1 MSSLERA
8 GRDAQAGKL
17 VWLVQGLGVR
27 VLHRGRAREQGRGRN
42 LPLNSHTFGVSVL
55 ECAKEREDVN
65 NLVCLQDA
73 GSNLNMIK
81 LI

>member
-1 MSSLERA
+1 M
-8 GRDAQAGKL
+8 
-17 VWLVQGLGVR
+17 
-27 VLHRGRAREQGRGRN
+27 
-42 LPLNSHTFGVSVL
+42 L
-55 ECAKEREDVN
+55 ECTKEREDVN

>member
-1 MSSLERA
+1 MGGDHRIRGAAETFLLFSHLGISRRA
-8 GRDAQAGKL
+8 
-17 VWLVQGLGVR
+17 
-27 VLHRGRAREQGRGRN
+27 
-42 LPLNSHTFGVSVL
+42 
-55 ECAKEREDVN
+55 CAKEGEDVN